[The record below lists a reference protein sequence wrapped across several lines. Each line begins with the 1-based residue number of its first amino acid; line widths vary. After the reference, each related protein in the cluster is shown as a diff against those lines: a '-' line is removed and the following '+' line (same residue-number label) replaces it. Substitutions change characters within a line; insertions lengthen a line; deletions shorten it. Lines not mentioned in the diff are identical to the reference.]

1 MALPGTILPSISTF
15 AGQKEKLWESRWIG
29 EVEKPLACAVPSVD
43 SCRAR
48 KDDEDLS
55 DFLDLEFILANT
67 TGPESVVGPVDYN
80 STVEHCSMYQTGSAY
95 VPPPPPYSHSLV
107 AELLHSEAD
116 NTYGMSTT
124 TTTTTSSSNSI
135 GIQGR
140 FVVNS
145 APFPRQDFVEGIK
158 VEPCADGYGPVLGM
172 VPQSCH
178 RIKQEGNVS
187 CAMPFDQPRLAVS
200 PQAAGNMTPPLSPD
214 DQARCH
220 TQICRTTFPQNG
232 YYASHAPP
240 PQQQQQQHQH
250 QQVPLAY
257 AGARAYAGMFDDG
270 LGMVQPGAPRAL
282 LTPPSSPL
290 DLLESK
296 PKRGRRT
303 WPRKRAATHT
313 CTFAGCG
320 KTYTKSSHLKAHH
333 RTHTGEKPYHC
344 NWEGCGWKFAR
355 SDELTRHFRKH
366 TGHRPFQCHLC
377 ERAFSRSDHLALHMK
392 RHM

>member
-15 AGQKEKLWESRWIG
+15 AGQKEKLWENVSNSCFTHFYAHFTQNFYALKIPAKLYALLAIQLKMILTLNAFSFLQRWIG
-29 EVEKPLACAVPSVD
+29 ELEKPLACAVPSVD
-43 SCRAR
+43 VCRAR

-67 TGPESVVGPVDYN
+67 TGPESVMGPADYN
-80 STVEHCSMYQTGSAY
+80 SAVEHCSMFQTGSAY
-95 VPPPPPYSHSLV
+95 VPPPPPYSHSFV
-107 AELLHSEAD
+107 AELLHSDAD
-116 NTYGMSTT
+116 NTYCMSMSTSTT
-124 TTTTTSSSNSI
+124 TSTTSSNSNSI

-158 VEPCADGYGPVLGM
+158 VEPCSDGYGPVMGM

-232 YYASHAPP
+232 YYPSHAPLP
-240 PQQQQQQHQH
+240 QQQHQH

-290 DLLESK
+290 ELLESK

-333 RTHTGEKPYHC
+333 RTHTG
-344 NWEGCGWKFAR
+344 
-355 SDELTRHFRKH
+355 
-366 TGHRPFQCHLC
+366 
-377 ERAFSRSDHLALHMK
+377 K
-392 RHM
+392 RI

>member
-1 MALPGTILPSISTF
+1 MISV
-15 AGQKEKLWESRWIG
+15 KLKAMLVVHLAHPNTKCISLFFLQRWIG
-29 EVEKPLACAVPSVD
+29 EVEKPLVCAVPSVQD
-43 SCRAR
+43 SFRGR

-67 TGPESVVGPVDYN
+67 TGPESSVVGPADFN
-80 STVEHCSMYQTGSAY
+80 SAEHCNLYQTGSAY
-95 VPPPPPYSHSLV
+95 VLPPPPYSLV
-107 AELLHSEAD
+107 AELLHSDAD
-116 NTYGMSTT
+116 STYGMNTTSTSTSTT
-124 TTTTTSSSNSI
+124 TSNSI

-145 APFPRQDFVEGIK
+145 GPFPRQDFIEGIK
-158 VEPCADGYGPVLGM
+158 VEPCADGYGPVMGM

-220 TQICRTTFPQNG
+220 TQICRSTFPQNG
-232 YYASHAPP
+232 YYAPSHAPLP
-240 PQQQQQQHQH
+240 QQQQQHQ
-250 QQVPLAY
+250 QVQLAY
-257 AGARAYAGMFDDG
+257 AGARAYPGMFDDG

-333 RTHTGEKPYHC
+333 RTHTG
-344 NWEGCGWKFAR
+344 
-355 SDELTRHFRKH
+355 
-366 TGHRPFQCHLC
+366 
-377 ERAFSRSDHLALHMK
+377 K
-392 RHM
+392 RTFKL

>member
-15 AGQKEKLWESRWIG
+15 AGQKEKLWENVSNSCFTHFYAHFTQNFYALKIPAKLYALLAIQLKMILTLNAFSFLQRWIG
-29 EVEKPLACAVPSVD
+29 ELEKPLACAVPSVD
-43 SCRAR
+43 VCRAR

-67 TGPESVVGPVDYN
+67 TGPESVMGPADYN
-80 STVEHCSMYQTGSAY
+80 SAVEHCSMFQTGSAY
-95 VPPPPPYSHSLV
+95 VPPPPPYSHSFV
-107 AELLHSEAD
+107 AELLHSDAD
-116 NTYGMSTT
+116 NTYCMSTSTT
-124 TTTTTSSSNSI
+124 TSTTSSNSNSI

-158 VEPCADGYGPVLGM
+158 VEPCSDGYGPVMGM

-232 YYASHAPP
+232 YYPSHAPLP
-240 PQQQQQQHQH
+240 QQQQQHQH

-290 DLLESK
+290 ELLETK

-333 RTHTGEKPYHC
+333 RTHTG
-344 NWEGCGWKFAR
+344 
-355 SDELTRHFRKH
+355 
-366 TGHRPFQCHLC
+366 
-377 ERAFSRSDHLALHMK
+377 K
-392 RHM
+392 RI

>member
-1 MALPGTILPSISTF
+1 M
-15 AGQKEKLWESRWIG
+15 
-29 EVEKPLACAVPSVD
+29 EKPLACAVQSVD
-43 SCRAR
+43 ACRAR
-48 KDDEDLS
+48 KDEEDLS
-55 DFLDLEFILANT
+55 DYLDLEFILANT
-67 TGPESVVGPVDYN
+67 TGPESVVGPADYN
-80 STVEHCSMYQTGSAY
+80 SAVEHCNMYQTGSAY
-95 VPPPPPYSHSLV
+95 VPPPPSYSHSLV

-116 NTYGMSTT
+116 MYGMSTT
-124 TTTTTSSSNSI
+124 TSSNSI
-135 GIQGR
+135 GIHGR

-158 VEPCADGYGPVLGM
+158 VEPCTDGYGPVLGM
-172 VPQSCH
+172 VPQSCQ

-187 CAMPFDQPRLAVS
+187 CAMSFDQPRLAVS
-200 PQAAGNMTPPLSPD
+200 PQAAGNITPPLSPD

-232 YYASHAPP
+232 YYQSHAPLP
-240 PQQQQQQHQH
+240 QQQQHQH
-250 QQVPLAY
+250 QQVQLTY

-320 KTYTKSSHLKAHH
+320 KTYTKSSHLKAHQ
-333 RTHTGEKPYHC
+333 RTHTGKT
-344 NWEGCGWKFAR
+344 F
-355 SDELTRHFRKH
+355 
-366 TGHRPFQCHLC
+366 
-377 ERAFSRSDHLALHMK
+377 
-392 RHM
+392 

>member
-1 MALPGTILPSISTF
+1 M
-15 AGQKEKLWESRWIG
+15 
-29 EVEKPLACAVPSVD
+29 EKPLALDA
-43 SCRAR
+43 CRVR

-67 TGPESVVGPVDYN
+67 SGPESVLGPTDYH
-80 STVEHCSMYQTGSAY
+80 SAVEHCSMYQTGSAY
-95 VPPPPPYSHSLV
+95 VPPPPPYTHSLV
-107 AELLHSEAD
+107 AELLHPEAD
-116 NTYGMSTT
+116 SAYGMSTT
-124 TTTTTSSSNSI
+124 ITSSSSNTSSSSSNTSSCNI

-158 VEPCADGYGPVLGM
+158 VEPCTDGYGPVLGM

-178 RIKQEGNVS
+178 RMKQEGNVS
-187 CAMPFDQPRLAVS
+187 CALSFDQPRLAVS

-220 TQICRTTFPQNG
+220 TQICRSTFPQNG
-232 YYASHAPP
+232 YYPSHAPLP
-240 PQQQQQQHQH
+240 PQQHQQQQHQH

-257 AGARAYAGMFDDG
+257 PGARAYAGMFDDG

-290 DLLESK
+290 DLLETK

-333 RTHTGEKPYHC
+333 RTHTGK
-344 NWEGCGWKFAR
+344 KTDSL
-355 SDELTRHFRKH
+355 SD
-366 TGHRPFQCHLC
+366 
-377 ERAFSRSDHLALHMK
+377 
-392 RHM
+392 